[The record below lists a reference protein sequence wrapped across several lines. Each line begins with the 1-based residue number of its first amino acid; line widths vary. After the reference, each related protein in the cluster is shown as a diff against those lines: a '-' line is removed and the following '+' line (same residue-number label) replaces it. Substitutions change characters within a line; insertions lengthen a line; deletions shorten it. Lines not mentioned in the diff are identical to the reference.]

1 MIGMTAG
8 AVGAVALTGAAFA
21 HPGNGDGPGAELK
34 DRVAEILGVDSAD
47 LQDAIATARG
57 ELVVE
62 HREERLSLLVEAGT
76 ITEAQAAEIS
86 DWHNARPD
94 VLNEIHPGFGRGH
107 GRPGMHRGMP
117 GNSEGIENRLDALV
131 EAGKITQAQ
140 ADEITTWL
148 DDRPEVLDELRPER
162 PQHGRGFGGRGS
174 GGRGFGGHGPGG
186 RGFEAPPADTAS
198 GVTPTVFGA

>member
-1 MIGMTAG
+1 MTAG

-21 HPGNGDGPGAELK
+21 HSGSGDGPGAELK
-34 DRVAEILGVDSAD
+34 DRVAEILGVDAAD
-47 LQDAIATARG
+47 LHDAVTTARG

-76 ITEAQAAEIS
+76 ITEAQADEIS

-107 GRPGMHRGMP
+107 GRSGMHRGMP
-117 GNSEGIENRLDALV
+117 GNSAGIENRLDALV
-131 EAGKITQAQ
+131 EAGTITQAQ
-140 ADEITTWL
+140 SDEVSAWL

-162 PQHGRGFGGRGS
+162 PHRGRGFGGRGS
-174 GGRGFGGHGPGG
+174 GGRGFGGHGLGG
-186 RGFEAPPADTAS
+186 GGFESPPADANS
-198 GVTPTVFGA
+198 GNTPTVFGA